1 MNIAILGMRLRED
14 HPMYNRKSQHIDDI
28 FSWQQQ
34 MLETLA
40 PEGHTFLIGC
50 ADHWD
55 NVAMKWLFYNGYDKQ
70 IRLVLPFPGFG
81 KKQGRDWAIVRQQL
95 EDRGQAYYLSAKDPG
110 TDGSAF
116 KGLMDQRNRRLIQE
130 SDAVLWLW
138 DGVQTDAYAR
148 IIYQRKPGW
157 MFPWR
162 EYRQKYEGAL
172 T

>member
-1 MNIAILGMRLRED
+1 MNIAILGMRMRKEHAL
-14 HPMYNRKSQHIDDI
+14 YNRKSRHLQDI
-28 FSWQQQ
+28 FDWQQQ

-81 KKQGRDWAIVRQQL
+81 NKQGQDWVLVRQQL
-95 EDRGQAYYLSAKDPG
+95 ELRGQATYLTPADKG
-110 TDGSAF
+110 LKGSAF
-116 KGLMDQRNRRLIQE
+116 KGLMDQRNRRIIQE

-138 DGVQTDAYAR
+138 DGIQTDAYAR
-148 IIYQRKPGW
+148 IIYQKKQGW

-162 EYRQKYEGAL
+162 EYRQKYQGV
-172 T
+172 TS